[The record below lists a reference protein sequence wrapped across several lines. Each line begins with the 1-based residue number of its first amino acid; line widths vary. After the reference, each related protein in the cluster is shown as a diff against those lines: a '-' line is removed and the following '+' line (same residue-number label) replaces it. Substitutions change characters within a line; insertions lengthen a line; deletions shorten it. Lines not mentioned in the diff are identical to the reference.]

1 MVVGKRKTAARKAPR
16 RAAVK
21 RTVRRAAVA
30 VKRTVRRG
38 ASRAKQAGAVD
49 IIETAA
55 LGIAGAVG
63 VAFGLSKIPQLT
75 PTARAGI
82 AVGLGV
88 FGAMQKNQMI
98 KKVSAGVAV
107 AGGMALLKN
116 VAPQLPSLAGDDD
129 YGYNFGAYNPQL
141 ITAGDP
147 VGMGEPISVNGFG
160 GGWNHNG

>member
-1 MVVGKRKTAARKAPR
+1 MAVRKRKTTARKAPR
-16 RAAVK
+16 RAAVR
-21 RTVRRAAVA
+21 RTVRRAATA

-38 ASRAKQAGAVD
+38 ASRAKSAGVVD
-49 IIETAA
+49 IVESAA
-55 LGIAGAVG
+55 LGVAGAIG
-63 VAFGLSKIPQLT
+63 VAFGLSKIPQLS
-75 PTARAGI
+75 PTARAGV
-82 AVGLGV
+82 ATALGV
-88 FGAMQKNQMI
+88 FGAMQKNPMI
-98 KKVSAGVAV
+98 KKISAGVAV